1 MLFFWIIILL
11 PLLFLYVLF
20 LGAKHGT
27 MSFDPLP
34 DLTELENPT
43 SNLASEI
50 ITADGK
56 VIGKYF
62 KENRTNVT
70 YEELSPHIIDALIA
84 TEDERFHD
92 HSGIDF
98 KGLVRAVAKLGQAG
112 GASTITQQLAKMMFE
127 HKADNIVERIKQKFQ
142 EQIIAVEIEKRYT
155 KEEIIVMYLNKF
167 DFIYNAVGI
176 KSASNVYFNKEPFEL
191 KVEEAAMLVGM
202 AKNPSLYN
210 PKRFPNNA
218 MKRREVVLSQMKK
231 NDLLTQETY
240 DSLRILPI
248 ELDYKVVDHKEG
260 IAPYFRETLRLE
272 LQEKLQEKDSE
283 GNYIYTKKDGKPY
296 NIYKDGL
303 KIFTTIDSRI
313 QTYAEYAV
321 QEHIGNH
328 LQAEFDKH
336 LKKYRIAKYPYDNK
350 ISKSQYEQLL
360 DNMKKGS
367 PRYRIMTGQECAN
380 CGRRGDFVKKIGKLF
395 VCQAED
401 CGHETYATAK
411 DSIDIIFAAPT
422 KMTVFTHQGEKDTT
436 MSPLDSLKYYKTF
449 LHAGLMSMDPHTGYI
464 KAWVGGV
471 NYQNFAY
478 DHVKTAKRQ
487 VGSTFKPI
495 VYTLAIQNK
504 ISPCYE
510 VPDVA
515 YTFQKG
521 EYGILQS
528 WTPKNSD
535 GYNTGCKVSMKY
547 ALANSMNSITA
558 YVMKQ
563 FGPEAVVNQAR
574 AMGITSMLEPVPS
587 LCLGVA
593 DLTVYEMVGAM
604 ATFANKGVWIEPT
617 MYTRVEDKFGNVII
631 DFQPKTNEAMSEED
645 AYVML
650 DLMKGVVDGEYNKC
664 IGDYRKA
671 RGKSP
676 MYHSGTGMR
685 LRGSVSESRPYVG
698 HRYPIAGKTG
708 TTQNNSDGWFMG
720 ITPDLVTGVWVGAEE
735 RSIRFAST
743 AMGQGANTALPIWG
757 YYMQKVHG
765 DPTIKISNGDFE
777 RPQAPLSIELDCN
790 QYNLNN
796 NFNSS
801 SNSTW

>member
-1 MLFFWIIILL
+1 
-11 PLLFLYVLF
+11 
-20 LGAKHGT
+20 
-27 MSFDPLP
+27 
-34 DLTELENPT
+34 
-43 SNLASEI
+43 
-50 ITADGK
+50 
-56 VIGKYF
+56 
-62 KENRTNVT
+62 
-70 YEELSPHIIDALIA
+70 
-84 TEDERFHD
+84 
-92 HSGIDF
+92 
-98 KGLVRAVAKLGQAG
+98 
-112 GASTITQQLAKMMFE
+112 MMFE
-127 HKADNIVERIKQKFQ
+127 HKADNIIERIKQKIQ

-191 KVEEAAMLVGM
+191 KVEEAAILVGM

-210 PKRFPNNA
+210 PKRFPENA

-231 NDLLTQETY
+231 NELLTQEAY
-240 DSLRILPI
+240 DSLRVLPI
-248 ELDYKVVDHKEG
+248 VLDYKVVDHKEG

-272 LQEKLQEKDSE
+272 LQEKLQEKDDE
-283 GNYIYTKKDGKPY
+283 GNYLYTKKDGTPY

-303 KIFTTIDSRI
+303 KIYTTIDSRM
-313 QTYAEYAV
+313 QRYAEYAV

-328 LQAEFDKH
+328 LQEEFSAH
-336 LKKYRIAKYPYDNK
+336 LKKYRESKYPYDHR
-350 ISKSQYEQLL
+350 ISKNQYEQLL

-380 CGRRGDFVKKIGKLF
+380 CGRRGDFVKKVGKLF

-401 CGHETYATAK
+401 CGHETYAVAK
-411 DSIDIIFAAPT
+411 DSIDIIFATPT
-422 KMTVFTHQGEKDTT
+422 KMTIFTHQGDKDTIL
-436 MSPLDSLKYYKTF
+436 SPLDSLKYYKTF

-487 VGSTFKPI
+487 VGSTFKPF
-495 VYTLAIQNK
+495 VYATAVQNGY
-504 ISPCYE
+504 SPCYE

-558 YVMKQ
+558 YIMKQ
-563 FGPEAVVNQAR
+563 FGPKAVVDQAR
-574 AMGITSMLEPVPS
+574 AMGITSTLEPVPS

-593 DLTVYEMVGAM
+593 DLSVYEMVGAN

-631 DFQPKTNEAMSEED
+631 DFQPKTNEAMSEEA

-650 DLMKGVVDGEYNKC
+650 DLMKGVVDG
-664 IGDYRKA
+664 
-671 RGKSP
+671 
-676 MYHSGTGMR
+676 
-685 LRGSVSESRPYVG
+685 V
-698 HRYPIAGKTG
+698 
-708 TTQNNSDGWFMG
+708 
-720 ITPDLVTGVWVGAEE
+720 
-735 RSIRFAST
+735 
-743 AMGQGANTALPIWG
+743 
-757 YYMQKVHG
+757 
-765 DPTIKISNGDFE
+765 
-777 RPQAPLSIELDCN
+777 
-790 QYNLNN
+790 
-796 NFNSS
+796 
-801 SNSTW
+801 